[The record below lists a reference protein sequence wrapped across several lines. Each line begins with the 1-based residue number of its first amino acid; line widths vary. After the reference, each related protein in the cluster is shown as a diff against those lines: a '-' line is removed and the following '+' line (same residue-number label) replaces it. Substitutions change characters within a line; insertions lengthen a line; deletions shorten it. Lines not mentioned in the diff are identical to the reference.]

1 MQGQELLCRSRG
13 IAGRYI
19 DGIPCFTDP
28 ASYRGELSPQ
38 RILEINRVA
47 RQRGW
52 QAAIDLVVPAEAAR
66 IRDERRAD
74 FRHVFDLP
82 PDSAVL
88 EVSDRQD
95 LLLWLDWQWEP
106 HNEGRHHRG
115 RGGHWGEQLR
125 DLRYPSVLPGRG
137 QSGRGLF
144 TELWPAFKEQVQKPV

>member
-1 MQGQELLCRSRG
+1 VSEYTRFACAKCHGPLSVQGQELLCRSCG

-19 DGIPCFTDP
+19 DAIPCFSESE
-28 ASYRGELSPQ
+28 SYRGEISPQ

-66 IRDERRAD
+66 TRDERRAD

-88 EVSDRQD
+88 DVSDRQD
-95 LLLWLDWQWEP
+95 LLLWLDWQ
-106 HNEGRHHRG
+106 
-115 RGGHWGEQLR
+115 
-125 DLRYPSVLPGRG
+125 
-137 QSGRGLF
+137 
-144 TELWPAFKEQVQKPV
+144 